1 MRGRLVAQAAGFV
14 VSLGLLA
21 WFVRLA
27 LSEEN
32 REQLSV
38 LASASWGEV
47 GLLAGLSIATIYLN
61 GLIFWVTLLP
71 ARRIGHWD
79 TAAVNAIGYLASY
92 LPFKLSVAARV
103 VIHNRRDGVPL
114 ATIGAWFAAV
124 GIVAVA
130 TLTPL
135 GAVGWWRGRADW
147 VWASASAGCVL
158 ATTIGVIASAGWLA
172 GDRGMARIE
181 AASRRFGWLGRVTR
195 TGFFRDAHAG
205 LDMLAHRWAVGA
217 TVGLRLLDLAVQ
229 AWRFVLVAALL
240 GHEITIG
247 SAVLFA
253 TIFFLVGALSP
264 LGLLGTRDG
273 LVVLAA
279 GAAGVAQP
287 SAFVTVALTVTASEL
302 MTALGGAATGV
313 AWLGPH
319 RLLTPVS
326 RMIGSDA
333 PGPGP
338 DQSDGG

>member
-1 MRGRLVAQAAGFV
+1 MRGRLIAQAAGFV
-14 VSLGLLA
+14 LSLGLLG

-32 REQLSV
+32 RGQLSV
-38 LASASWGEV
+38 LGSASWGEI
-47 GLLAGLSIATIYLN
+47 GLLAGLSIATIYVN

-71 ARRIGHWD
+71 SRRIGHWD
-79 TAAVNAIGYLASY
+79 VAAVNAIGYLSSY

-103 VIHNRRDGVPL
+103 LIHNRRDGVPL

-135 GAVGWWRGRADW
+135 GAVGWWRGKADW
-147 VWASASAGCVL
+147 VWASASALCV
-158 ATTIGVIASAGWLA
+158 AGTTAGVILAAGWLS
-172 GDRGMARIE
+172 GERGRARIE
-181 AASRRFGWLGRVTR
+181 SVASRLGAVGRVTR

-217 TVGLRLLDLAVQ
+217 TVGLRLVDLTVQ
-229 AWRFVLVAALL
+229 AWRFVLVAGLL

-253 TIFFLVGALSP
+253 TIFFLVGVLSP

-273 LVVLAA
+273 MVVLAA
-279 GAAGVAQP
+279 GAAGVAEP
-287 SAFVTVALTVTASEL
+287 SAFVPVALTVTASEL
-302 MTALGGAATGV
+302 VAALGGAALGV

-319 RLLTPVS
+319 RLLSPAG
-326 RMIGSDA
+326 RMIGPDA
-333 PGPGP
+333 RGPGP